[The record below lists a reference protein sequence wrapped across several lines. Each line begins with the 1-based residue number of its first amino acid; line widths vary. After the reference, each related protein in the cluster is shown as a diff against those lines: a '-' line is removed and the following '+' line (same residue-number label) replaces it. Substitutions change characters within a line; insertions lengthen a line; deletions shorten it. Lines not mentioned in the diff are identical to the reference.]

1 MEYGIEVEIVPEDY
15 TSKECSICGIK
26 HKNGRIY
33 RGLYI
38 CSKTGKKINADIN
51 AALNIARR
59 LGYRIKIAKKIESYY
74 VTHNGVKPL
83 NPLQGANTRDPGI
96 RNPAP

>member
-1 MEYGIEVEIVPEDY
+1 VEINIKTEENVED
-15 TSKECSICGIK
+15 
-26 HKNGRIY
+26 
-33 RGLYI
+33 YI

-83 NPLQGANTRDPGI
+83 NPLQGANNRDPGI
-96 RNPAP
+96 RNPALKGGEGGHIEYKEDLTI